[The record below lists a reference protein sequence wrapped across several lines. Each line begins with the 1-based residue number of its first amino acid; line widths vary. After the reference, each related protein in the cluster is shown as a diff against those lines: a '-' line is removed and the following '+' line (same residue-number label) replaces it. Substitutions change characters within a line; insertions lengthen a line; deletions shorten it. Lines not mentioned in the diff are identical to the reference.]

1 VGNQPDH
8 DRRQQVNTIGLVSGF
23 AWSIVVSLLICIG
36 GGIFLDQQ
44 FDTTPLLTL
53 IGVALGLFAA
63 GYQLYELTLI
73 GRTDRPAGP
82 IGRRLEQ
89 RAAARRSTRRGK
101 SDAPES

>member
-1 VGNQPDH
+1 MGNQPDH
-8 DRRQQVNTIGLVSGF
+8 DRRQQVNTIGLVAGF
-23 AWSIVVSLLICIG
+23 AWSIVVSLLVCIG

-44 FDTTPLLTL
+44 LDTTPLLTL

-73 GRTDRPAGP
+73 GRTDRPSGP

-89 RAAARRSTRRGK
+89 RAAARGSTRRGN
-101 SDAPES
+101 SDAP